1 MTFYRKKSILFGLL
15 VISSAVS
22 QNEMV
27 TIAFNELIEFST
39 RHSPSVQIIKG
50 TYGLTNTDQKID
62 LQWANPD
69 FSYSQEFASEQLEY
83 YLTLNKQIELPWVYS
98 ERRRGWDV
106 QLESAGYKREAQI
119 RRFISD
125 LKSGYIELKLLG
137 IQLEHLNHL
146 KQAIVDISDV
156 ASDQFK
162 EGSLS
167 GVEQHLVQM
176 TLINLNARLQITER
190 MTQSVKSRWKTIL
203 GLEASADLRLV
214 TDIRFQPVT
223 LDTIDQYL
231 SLIPYI
237 PEYKQLERMKMAIQS
252 RIQMEQRRSIPY
264 FSLFGG
270 SKRVE
275 GNQGYVAGISI
286 PLPVLNRNKAVIQK
300 QQIRLEIANSEFELY
315 QQNLRGQIETLVMTI
330 RNLNTWLGNV
340 ETHIGED
347 QDITIGLLAAY
358 REGWMSLMEILN
370 AVQIHAD
377 GDQQY
382 YKQLIVYYQS
392 IFQLEAI
399 TGETLVAFAPQG
411 ENK

>member
-1 MTFYRKKSILFGLL
+1 M
-15 VISSAVS
+15 ISSAVS
-22 QNEMV
+22 QNETV
-27 TIAFNELIEFST
+27 TITFDELIEFAT
-39 RHSPSVQIIKG
+39 RHSPSMQIIEG
-50 TYGLTNTDQKID
+50 TYGLTYKDQKID
-62 LQWANPD
+62 LQWENPD
-69 FSYSQEFASEQLEY
+69 FSYSQEFATEELEHY
-83 YLTLNKQIELPWVYS
+83 ITLEKQIEVPWVYS
-98 ERRRGWDV
+98 ERRRGWDA
-106 QLESAGYKREAQI
+106 QLESAGYEKEAQI

-137 IQLEHLNHL
+137 RQLKHLNHL
-146 KQAIVDISDV
+146 KEAIVDISDV

-203 GLEASADLRLV
+203 GLEISADFRLA

-223 LDTIDQYL
+223 LDTIDHYL
-231 SLIPYI
+231 SLIPYT
-237 PEYKQLERMKMAIQS
+237 PEYQQLERMKMAIQS

-270 SKRVE
+270 SKSVE
-275 GNQGYVAGISI
+275 GNLGYVAGISI
-286 PLPVLNRNKAVIQK
+286 PLPVLNRNKAVIEK
-300 QQIRLEIANSEFELY
+300 QQIQLEIANSEFELY

-340 ETHIGED
+340 ETHIDED

-358 REGWMSLMEILN
+358 HEGWMSLMEILN

-382 YKQLIVYYQS
+382 YKQLIVYYQD
-392 IFQLEAI
+392 IFALEAI
-399 TGETLVAFAPQG
+399 TGKIMVTFSANEGVGDKQ
-411 ENK
+411 